1 MAIIRQ
7 KIWTYVGPSPNEISL
22 FNHPVAENF
31 SEPSNDIKEYL
42 IFLIRAMAI
51 KGYVFKPSKAWQES
65 YLFQCLSVPSMFQ
78 NETTYQGRPSS
89 VDPKHCIDCK
99 DDSIFDLLSESSSGT
114 GILDIL
120 STSEIHPDIIVYYDE
135 SGNCEYALENIYYPL
150 VKGFNLANSD
160 DIRKLTYLAS
170 CSNQFNISVEK
181 SAIGHSMF
189 CGLVY
194 NEYEALT
201 KSIADNTCSTIT
213 SIEQFDLFEHV
224 FSMACATHANGRPYV
239 LPVWLARLP
248 NKTSYG
254 VSSTTGDYRLAAD
267 MINKTL
273 TRFLTTQ
280 AFVLISSIKAEKGL
294 NLNGEDMPKI
304 DTSVRTY
311 IMEPDD
317 RLPKGWTNDLKKV
330 ILRHANRT
338 MFMHSQEALL

>member
-1 MAIIRQ
+1 
-7 KIWTYVGPSPNEISL
+7 
-22 FNHPVAENF
+22 
-31 SEPSNDIKEYL
+31 
-42 IFLIRAMAI
+42 
-51 KGYVFKPSKAWQES
+51 
-65 YLFQCLSVPSMFQ
+65 MFH
-78 NETTYQGRPSS
+78 NETTYQGRPSV
-89 VDPKHCIDCK
+89 VDPKHCIDSK
-99 DDSIFDLLSESSSGT
+99 DESVFDLLSESSSGI

-135 SGNCEYALENIYYPL
+135 SGNCEYALENIYFPL

-170 CSNQFNISVEK
+170 CSNKFNISSEK
-181 SAIGHSMF
+181 SAIGHTMF

-201 KSIADNTCSTIT
+201 KSIAANTCNSLTN
-213 SIEQFDLFEHV
+213 IEQFDFFEHV
-224 FSMACATHANGRPYV
+224 FSMACATHANGRPYI
-239 LPVWLARLP
+239 LPVWLAKFP
-248 NKTSYG
+248 DKTTYAIG
-254 VSSTTGDYRLAAD
+254 PSTLGDYRLAAD

-317 RLPKGWTNDLKKV
+317 RLPKGRANDLKKV
-330 ILRHANRT
+330 ILRHADRT
-338 MFMHSQEALL
+338 MFMHTQEALL